1 MKHPFS
7 ICITTAALLALGTHP
22 LHAGLFTLSGVNVTA
37 LSVGGFDQQTSLDG
51 SSTMASISRTGERTL
66 FDGMMLVGVVGT
78 ATSSASARAGA
89 GTLGV
94 QTAVTVHSMGS
105 TALLSAKAGAFE
117 NPGAGQ
123 NFDANGAQADFSS
136 SDLRVTA
143 IPGAGVS
150 GAGTITAALR
160 LNLDGSFVSNP
171 VVGGPGTA
179 SFSTKLSLSVRFGFV
194 NPVTHAQGAAF
205 FAGAV
210 GLSQTLGG
218 PAVFDAGSGLLAG
231 YQGGALP
238 LSLSVGSL
246 PVDVPI
252 DLQVRLGTITEVV
265 ASGTAD
271 FSGGVDFYHT
281 LSLPTSGAVL
291 TLPPGYTADSAELNV
306 SGNSFVAVPEPAT
319 WSVVAA
325 AGLAGFAALG
335 RRRSRG

>member
-7 ICITTAALLALGTHP
+7 VCITTAALLALGTHP
-22 LHAGLFTLSGVNVTA
+22 LHAGLFTLSSVSLNALGTA
-37 LSVGGFDQQTSLDG
+37 GFDSQSSFSGATSTTLSVSGRSLFPIDEHTLIEKGTGTS
-51 SSTMASISRTGERTL
+51 T
-66 FDGMMLVGVVGT
+66 
-78 ATSSASARAGA
+78 ASARTGA

-94 QTAVTVHSMGS
+94 QTAVTVHSTGS
-105 TALLSAKAGAFE
+105 TALLSAKAGAFR

-123 NFDANGAQADFSS
+123 NFDANGAQAEFSS
-136 SDLRVTA
+136 SDLRVTP
-143 IPGAGVS
+143 ITGAGVS

-171 VVGGPGTA
+171 AVGGPGTA
-179 SFSTKLSLSVRFGFV
+179 SFSTKLFLNVRFGFV
-194 NPVTHAQGAAF
+194 DPVTHFQGGAF

-231 YQGGALP
+231 YQGGPLP
-238 LSLSVGSL
+238 LSVSVGSL
-246 PVDVPI
+246 PVGVPI
-252 DLQVRLGTITEVV
+252 DLQVRLGTITEV
-265 ASGTAD
+265 TAAGD
-271 FSGGVDFYHT
+271 VEFSGGADFYHT

-291 TLPPGYTADSAELNV
+291 TLPAGYTADSAELNV

-325 AGLAGFAALG
+325 AGLAGFAVLR
-335 RRRSRG
+335 RRRSQG